1 MRVLKVPAVLASGIV
16 LAVTACT
23 GGTASPSP
31 TSSASSPRVE
41 TSGVPSA
48 VTTVGA
54 DAVARLIDQGIGQA
68 NAGQLTEAATTFNN
82 VLAIDPNNKFALYNL
97 GVLAQR
103 RNDTAAAL
111 GYYDKALASDA
122 AYTPALF
129 NKAIL
134 LEPTSRDQAIA
145 LYEKIVGINPKAS
158 TAYLRLAALYAAAG
172 QADKAAAARAKATE
186 IDPSLA
192 TSPPT
197 TKR

>member
-1 MRVLKVPAVLASGIV
+1 MRVLKVPAVLVSV
-16 LAVTACT
+16 FLLAVTACT

-31 TSSASSPRVE
+31 TASASSPRVE
-41 TSGVPSA
+41 ASP

-54 DAVARLIDQGIGQA
+54 DAVARLIDEGIGQA
-68 NAGQLTEAATTFNN
+68 NAGQFAEAATTFNN

-158 TAYLRLAALYAAAG
+158 TAYLRLATLYAAAG

-192 TSPPT
+192 TPPPT